1 MMKRIVFLVLF
12 VLSPVLAPAQGL
24 PIKDGNS
31 GTLADV
37 MSLAGGNPLMCA
49 IVDTAGAQ
57 IGSFGGGTQYT
68 EGDTDASITGT
79 ALLWEDAADTLR
91 AVSVAKPL
99 PVDGS
104 AVTQPISAASLPLP
118 TGAATETTLGT
129 RLAESVYTGR
139 TPAGAS
145 PADNESNTNT
155 ALSRVGVFGFLF
167 DGTTWDRA
175 PGTSADGAL
184 VNLGANNDVTIP
196 ANSSVN
202 LNQIVGA
209 APSATNPVPSRLT
222 DGTAFYDARAIT
234 SFPDNE
240 PFNLAQIVG
249 TAPAAHDALMSGDAV
264 PLTEALF
271 AETPED
277 SDANTSANRV
287 SADADKVRALGN
299 RYGVA
304 YTNPCQGPFKWTY
317 HENSSSALTDTTV
330 HASCGA
336 GLKNYICSV
345 TASTGAATAWNMF
358 IEESTTTTILGP
370 FYLEAVAGRGFNI
383 TFAPEGGKAQP
394 TAATLISVTT
404 SAAIAHS
411 IDIQGV
417 CAP

>member
-1 MMKRIVFLVLF
+1 MMTMKRIAFLILF
-12 VLSPVLAPAQGL
+12 VLAPVLVLAQGL
-24 PIKDGNS
+24 PIKDGNT

-68 EGDTDASITGT
+68 EGDTDATITGT
-79 ALLWEDAADTLR
+79 ALLWEDAADTLKS
-91 AVSVAKPL
+91 VSAGTPL
-99 PVDGS
+99 PITCISGCGGGTEYTVNAVAPADPVGATFVMERDDALSALTEIEGDWTNPRSNANGALWTAIDGTV
-104 AVTQPISAASLPLP
+104 AATQSGTWNINNISGTVSLP
-118 TGAATETTLGT
+118 TGAATSAAQLPDGHNVTVDN
-129 RLAESVYTGR
+129 A
-139 TPAGAS
+139 AGAGAVNIQDGGNS
-145 PADNESNTNT
+145 IT
-155 ALSRVGVFGFLF
+155 V
-167 DGTTWDRA
+167 DGT
-175 PGTSADGAL
+175 
-184 VNLGANNDVTIP
+184 VTTTPP
-196 ANSSVN
+196 ANAS
-202 LNQIVGA
+202 
-209 APSATNPVPSRLT
+209 TNV
-222 DGTAFYDARAIT
+222 
-234 SFPDNE
+234 
-240 PFNLAQIVG
+240 AQIAG

-264 PLTEALF
+264 PLTTAGF

-287 SADADKVRALGN
+287 SADADKVRQAFN

-370 FYLEAVAGRGFNI
+370 YYLEAVAGRGFNI

-411 IDIQGV
+411 IDIQGA